1 MTSKLQNIIERTAN
15 FNETNEN
22 EPYIPTTN
30 TTSSNSTTTNKTMNI
45 ITTFIENNNILL
57 NEIDTITT
65 QYNTKQRQ
73 FEEQSQDV
81 LNLQVDLHLAQQ
93 YNIQLTTEI
102 QNFDHINATLKSEQ
116 IIILKEINELKYN
129 NIYLFNENQKL
140 KEKMLLYQY

>member
-1 MTSKLQNIIERTAN
+1 MTSKLQNIIERSAN

-30 TTSSNSTTTNKTMNI
+30 TTSSNSTTNKTMNI

-73 FEEQSQDV
+73 IEEQSQQV

-93 YNIQLTTEI
+93 YNIQLTSEI
-102 QNFDHINATLKSEQ
+102 QNFDNITTTLKSDK

>member
-1 MTSKLQNIIERTAN
+1 MTSKLQNIIERSAN

-30 TTSSNSTTTNKTMNI
+30 TTSSNSTTNKTMNI

-73 FEEQSQDV
+73 FEEQSQQV

-93 YNIQLTTEI
+93 YNIQLTSEI
-102 QNFDHINATLKSEQ
+102 QNFDNITTTLKSDK

>member
-1 MTSKLQNIIERTAN
+1 MTSKLQNIIERNAN

-30 TTSSNSTTTNKTMNI
+30 TSSSNSSTTNKTMNI

-73 FEEQSQDV
+73 FEEQSQQV

-93 YNIQLTTEI
+93 YNIQLTSEI
-102 QNFDHINATLKSEQ
+102 QNFDNITTTLKSDK

>member
-1 MTSKLQNIIERTAN
+1 MTSKLQNIIERNAN

-30 TTSSNSTTTNKTMNI
+30 TSSSNSSTTNKTMNI

-73 FEEQSQDV
+73 FEEQSQQV

-93 YNIQLTTEI
+93 YNIQLTSEI
-102 QNFDHINATLKSEQ
+102 QNFDIINTTLKSDK
-116 IIILKEINELKYN
+116 IIILKELNELKYN

>member
-1 MTSKLQNIIERTAN
+1 MTSKLQNIIERNAN

-30 TTSSNSTTTNKTMNI
+30 TSSSNSSTTNKTMNI

-73 FEEQSQDV
+73 IEEQSQQV

-93 YNIQLTTEI
+93 YNIQLTSEI
-102 QNFDHINATLKSEQ
+102 QNFDNITTTLKSDK

>member
-1 MTSKLQNIIERTAN
+1 
-15 FNETNEN
+15 
-22 EPYIPTTN
+22 
-30 TTSSNSTTTNKTMNI
+30 MNI

-73 FEEQSQDV
+73 FEEQSQQV

-93 YNIQLTTEI
+93 YNIQLTSEI
-102 QNFDHINATLKSEQ
+102 QNFDNITTTLKSDK